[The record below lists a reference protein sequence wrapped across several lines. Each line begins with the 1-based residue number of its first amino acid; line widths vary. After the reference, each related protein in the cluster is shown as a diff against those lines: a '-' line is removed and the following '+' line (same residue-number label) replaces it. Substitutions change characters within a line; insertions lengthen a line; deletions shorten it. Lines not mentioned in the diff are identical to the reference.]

1 MQKLVL
7 PAFAALLAGA
17 AVAVPAEAA
26 FYQRG
31 YGHITPAERAAIAR
45 SQHQL
50 DLIKARAWADGHVTA
65 WERAKINFAQSRHQ
79 ALVYRLSHN

>member
-7 PAFAALLAGA
+7 SVFAALLAGT

-31 YGHITPAERAAIAR
+31 YGHITPAERAAFEPVQRNRQGFAHV
-45 SQHQL
+45 Q
-50 DLIKARAWADGHVTA
+50 RAADD
-65 WERAKINFAQSRHQ
+65 E
-79 ALVYRLSHN
+79 